1 LAAAGPLVVAIYGRK
16 STEQVGV
23 TDEQRS
29 VTRQIEHARAYA
41 LAHGWVVSDKYI
53 FVDDG
58 ISGAEF
64 RKRPGLTRLL
74 NTLRPSPPFQI
85 LLMSEESRLG
95 REQIETAYV
104 IKEILDAGVRL
115 FYYLDDRERTLD
127 SATEKV
133 MLSLA
138 GFASE
143 MEREKAQQRTHDAL
157 SRLARGGY
165 VTGGKVYGYDNVRT
179 STSGTD
185 GGTHRPPARRVINP
199 AQAAV
204 VRRIFEWSAEGW
216 GITRTAKQLNA
227 EGISPPRGGEH
238 GWAPSAVRE
247 MLYNE
252 LYRGRVLWNRTRK
265 AHRRG
270 TKTQEARAPEDRIEI
285 ELADCRIVSD
295 DLWDAAHA
303 ALGRRSRV
311 FVPQIR
317 GSSEVEPIPQL
328 TPPSQYLLSGL
339 ARCSSCGGPMIAMS
353 RHHGRRR
360 GYFYGCAH
368 NWKRGPAICPNNLR
382 LPQAYLDE
390 AVLDAMVLALDAE
403 LVDAAVAQAFV
414 QLTKTAVETP
424 DRRQTLESQIAEVR
438 RREQRLAEAISQG
451 TPGDAAPEA
460 LLNVLRAEEA
470 RRKDLEQQLAVL
482 PQATA
487 MAPVD
492 RDHVARELRTRADD
506 MRGVLRRQGA
516 QAREALR
523 TLLLDRFDCTPVLV
537 AGTRGYA
544 FTGDGTFGGLLAAS
558 TWPTTFGGPNGI
570 RTRVWSRLNCWMGAG
585 YADAEQKHESPG
597 SVYFPGLFAGCGGL
611 QPPAGKQ
618 AIAVPVPGDDLNNS
632 ADGCAE
638 TTAGDGS

>member
-1 LAAAGPLVVAIYGRK
+1 MSTRAVRGSARPLAAAGPLVAAVLARK
-16 STEQVGV
+16 STEQAGV

-41 LAHGWVVSDKYI
+41 LARGWVVKDEYI

-74 NTLRPSPPFQI
+74 NALRPSPPFQV
-85 LLMSEESRLG
+85 LVMSEESRLG

-104 IKEILDAGVRL
+104 IKQILDAGVRL

-133 MLSLA
+133 LLSLA

-143 MEREKAQQRTHDAL
+143 MERERTQQRTHDAL
-157 SRLARGGY
+157 LRLARGGY
-165 VTGGKVYGYDNVRT
+165 VTGGKAYGYDNVRA
-179 STSGTD
+179 STPGT
-185 GGTHRPPARRVINP
+185 GGGAHRPPARRVINP

-204 VRRIFEWSAEGW
+204 VRRIFEWSADGW
-216 GITRTAKQLNA
+216 GITRIAKQLNA
-227 EGISPPRGGEH
+227 DGISPPRGGEH

-270 TKTQEARAPEDRIEI
+270 TKTQEVRAPEDRIEV

-339 ARCSSCGGPMIAMS
+339 ARCSSCGGPIIAMS

-368 NWKRGPAICPNNLR
+368 NWKRGPAICPNNLH
-382 LPQAYLDE
+382 LPQAVLDE

-403 LVDAAVAQAFV
+403 LVEAAVAQALV
-414 QLTKTAVETP
+414 RLTDTAAETV
-424 DRRQTLESQIAEVR
+424 DRRPMLESAIAEGR

-460 LLNVLRAEEA
+460 LLSALRAEET
-470 RRKDLEQQLAVL
+470 RRKALEQQLA
-482 PQATA
+482 
-487 MAPVD
+487 M
-492 RDHVARELRTRADD
+492 
-506 MRGVLRRQGA
+506 
-516 QAREALR
+516 
-523 TLLLDRFDCTPVLV
+523 
-537 AGTRGYA
+537 
-544 FTGDGTFGGLLAAS
+544 
-558 TWPTTFGGPNGI
+558 
-570 RTRVWSRLNCWMGAG
+570 
-585 YADAEQKHESPG
+585 
-597 SVYFPGLFAGCGGL
+597 
-611 QPPAGKQ
+611 QP
-618 AIAVPVPGDDLNNS
+618 
-632 ADGCAE
+632 
-638 TTAGDGS
+638 